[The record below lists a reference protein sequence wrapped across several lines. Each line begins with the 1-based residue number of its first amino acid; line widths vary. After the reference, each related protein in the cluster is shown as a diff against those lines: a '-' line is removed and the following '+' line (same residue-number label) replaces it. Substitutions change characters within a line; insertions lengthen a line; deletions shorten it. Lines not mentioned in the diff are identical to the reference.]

1 MESPRTAPLSSSV
14 SSRIIVTAWSEVT
27 SPNLSSVYTLARLP
41 CRVMETLPSTW
52 AGLSSSSPLPVA
64 KMVGQADW
72 GPPDTVI
79 TTSPIT
85 SAPSLPP
92 ARISPITSLLS
103 STVIVT
109 PPVMVESPVPPPQTV
124 SSEIR
129 LFSLIW
135 IKMSPVTSLSYPPP

>member
-52 AGLSSSSPLPVA
+52 AGLSLSSPLPVA

-135 IKMSPVTSLSYPPP
+135 IKMSPVTSLLYPPP